1 MFYRNKERKCKRFVA
16 KLFPLDRSE
25 ISLALSRP
33 LKKLQV
39 EFVVEEGELSVVYNF
54 FYYLT

>member
-1 MFYRNKERKCKRFVA
+1 MFYRNKERKCKGFVA

-39 EFVVEEGELSVVYNF
+39 EFVVEELSVVYNS